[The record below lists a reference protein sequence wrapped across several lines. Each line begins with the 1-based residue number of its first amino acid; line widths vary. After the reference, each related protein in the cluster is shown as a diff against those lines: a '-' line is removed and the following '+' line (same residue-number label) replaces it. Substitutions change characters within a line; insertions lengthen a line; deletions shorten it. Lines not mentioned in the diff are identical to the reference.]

1 MRDFPKGLVLWAS
14 LFIVSFG
21 GIFAGIFLALG
32 RTQES
37 VGVGFGTGL
46 AWLEL
51 VSTFYLLSKIFQS
64 TSKRKWVLLLG
75 AKSFIIYGLVAGA
88 VLYFHLNIIG
98 FLIGFSG
105 LVVALFLV
113 GIWFRGEV
121 RG

>member
-21 GIFAGIFLALG
+21 GIFAGVFLALG

-64 TSKRKWVLLLG
+64 TSKRKWALLLG
-75 AKSFIIYGLVAGA
+75 VKSFIIYGFVAGA
-88 VLYFHLNIIG
+88 ILYFHLNIIG

-105 LVVALFLV
+105 LVLALFLV

>member
-1 MRDFPKGLVLWAS
+1 MRDFSKGLVLWAS
-14 LFIVSFG
+14 LFIVCFG

-32 RTQES
+32 RAQES

-64 TSKRKWVLLLG
+64 TSQRKWALLLG

-88 VLYFHLNIIG
+88 ILYFHLNIIG

-105 LVVALFLV
+105 LVIALFFA
-113 GIWFRGEV
+113 GIWLRKEV
-121 RG
+121 KE